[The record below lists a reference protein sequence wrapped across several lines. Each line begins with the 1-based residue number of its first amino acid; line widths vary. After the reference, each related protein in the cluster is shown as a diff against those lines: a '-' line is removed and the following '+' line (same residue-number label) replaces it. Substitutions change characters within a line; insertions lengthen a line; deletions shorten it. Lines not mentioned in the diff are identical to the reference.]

1 MSIKTG
7 TAFWVGIKV
16 LLWTLFITGLMAQ
29 SAPDVTNVSFAQ
41 RTDGSGI
48 VDITYDVSDADG
60 DVLTISL
67 LVSDDGGSTYTFVA
81 TQTSGDIGY
90 HITPGTGKTIV
101 WNFGAEHPNTTN
113 NQIVVKITADDA
125 VIVTDI
131 DGNYY
136 STIVIGT
143 QVWMAEN
150 LKVTKYRDGTAIP
163 TGYSNSDWQGLS
175 TGGYA
180 VYGDDED
187 NVDTYGYLY
196 NWYATTNSRNIA
208 PEGWHVPTDAEWT
221 TLIDYLGGS
230 SVAGGKMKDNINW
243 NGTNESGFTALP
255 GGYRS
260 SNGSYDT
267 MGYYSYFWS
276 STEAN
281 STSAWARA
289 LYYGNSDAYR
299 DIINERHGFS
309 VRCVRD

>member
-125 VIVTDI
+125 YITDI

-255 GGYRS
+255 GGYRD
-260 SNGSYDT
+260 SNG
-267 MGYYSYFWS
+267 GYIYGGYNSYFWS
-276 STEAN
+276 STEYSSN
-281 STSAWARA
+281 SARYRGLDYNSSRA
-289 LYYGNSDAYR
+289 DRNGN
-299 DIINERHGFS
+299 NEKYGFS